1 MVINTLKHNYY
12 VIHKL
17 NEDQEFE
24 THLCYEVDKN
34 TQNRYRVL
42 RLKSKDLTYQ
52 LISVFMELKEQS
64 SFTDFYDCFSKDG
77 FLYLVF
83 LHNDYPLL
91 VKKLDNERCE
101 LKERLEIGKT
111 LLEHILM
118 LNMPDFIL
126 YDALSESGVTV
137 SPALEVQFNYSLTSI
152 RQYQTIGIS
161 EVKKRICILFTHLFE
176 YELKKE
182 ASGDIEDFITELKE
196 LEFKNYFEIFKK
208 YEALY
213 EKLSTGDL
221 IQKIKPHTFLFRLWD
236 RIKGLGKYVKPLV
249 SAAIVL
255 LIAGYLIYSIMNK
268 KVDEATVFN
277 FEQIGTV
284 TIDNGTGK

>member
-1 MVINTLKHNYY
+1 
-12 VIHKL
+12 
-17 NEDQEFE
+17 
-24 THLCYEVDKN
+24 
-34 TQNRYRVL
+34 
-42 RLKSKDLTYQ
+42 
-52 LISVFMELKEQS
+52 MELKEQS

-101 LKERLEIGKT
+101 LKERLEIGKM

-152 RQYQTIGIS
+152 RQYQTIGIA
-161 EVKKRICILFTHLFE
+161 EVKKRIGILFTHLFE

-182 ASGDIEDFITELKE
+182 ASVDIEDFIEELKE

-213 EKLSTGDL
+213 EKLSAGDL

-255 LIAGYLIYSIMNK
+255 LIAGYLIYSILNK

-284 TIDNGTGK
+284 TIDNGAGK